1 MLNTMFTRIRVQ
13 DSDVWRIATR
23 SSPVV
28 VQPVLAVWFGVGWLL
43 GQTPVVDHTGVPI
56 VIALAAILTTAA
68 SLLIGARLLGTD
80 SPRRRGL
87 GLATGGC
94 GLAVLIS
101 GLVYAL
107 IFLPI
112 VYPG

>member
-1 MLNTMFTRIRVQ
+1 MPNTVLSRIRVQ

-28 VQPVLAVWFGVGWLL
+28 VQPVLAVWFGIGWLL

-56 VIALAAILTTAA
+56 VIAVAAILTTAA
-68 SLLIGARLLGTD
+68 SLLIGARLLGSD

-107 IFLPI
+107 IFVPI

>member
-1 MLNTMFTRIRVQ
+1 MFTRIRVQ